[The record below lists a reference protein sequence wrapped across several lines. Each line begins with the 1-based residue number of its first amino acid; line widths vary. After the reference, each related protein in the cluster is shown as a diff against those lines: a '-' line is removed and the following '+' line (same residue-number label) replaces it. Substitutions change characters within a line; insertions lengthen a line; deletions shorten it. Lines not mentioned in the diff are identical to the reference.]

1 MKRLKRSP
9 WRSAEGPSALVAE
22 KATVGSA
29 HGRTSQSVSVSDQAG
44 QTGHWHQNIQKRDSR
59 ENIYIYLFIYI
70 IYIFIYLF
78 IYVCVQ
84 ARMNK
89 IRWPRDLETDLDV
102 DVLFILAFVVLY

>member
-59 ENIYIYLFIYI
+59 ENIYIYIYLFIYI
-70 IYIFIYLF
+70 IYIYLF
-78 IYVCVQ
+78 IYLYMCVC
-84 ARMNK
+84 AG
-89 IRWPRDLETDLDV
+89 TDE
-102 DVLFILAFVVLY
+102 